1 MTIAAA
7 LAATVAA
14 GCGSV
19 QEKAIAV
26 RDRVSDI
33 EFDLDATLDQV
44 RDCDRLSE
52 LFVSAVRTAAVSVD
66 GLAERT
72 SGRVPETDIEDLV
85 DKVSVSDYYDLGAK
99 LGCARAQMQLNTID
113 RLRSLQDQTQT
124 PAGDDFLE
132 ELMRQLEQ
140 SQ

>member
-1 MTIAAA
+1 MLIAAVLAA
-7 LAATVAA
+7 LAIA
-14 GCGSV
+14 GCSSV
-19 QEKAIAV
+19 SEKATELRERA
-26 RDRVSDI
+26 SDI

-44 RDCDRLSE
+44 RDCDGMSE

-66 GLAERT
+66 SLAKRT
-72 SGRVPETDIEDLV
+72 NGRVPAPEIEELV

-99 LGCARAQMQLNTID
+99 LGCARVQMRLTTIEQ
-113 RLRSLQDQTQT
+113 LRSLQDQTQT

-132 ELMRQLEQ
+132 ELMQQLEQ

>member
-1 MTIAAA
+1 VLAA
-7 LAATVAA
+7 LATA
-14 GCGSV
+14 GCSSV
-19 QEKAIAV
+19 SEKATEL
-26 RDRVSDI
+26 RERVSDI

-44 RDCDRLSE
+44 RDCDRMSE

-72 SGRVPETDIEDLV
+72 DGRVPATEIEELV
-85 DKVSVSDYYDLGAK
+85 EKVSVGNYYDLGAK
-99 LGCARAQMQLNTID
+99 LGCARAQMQLNTIEQ
-113 RLRSLQDQTQT
+113 LRSLQDQTQT

-140 SQ
+140 SG